1 MENWTKLYCSDYY
14 EVSDAGNVRSVE
26 RVVPHSRYGKMKQ
39 KGKVLNTAT
48 NKHGYKLFTISEND
62 VKSTI
67 YVHTAVFNSFNGTE
81 PDGCRFN
88 VIDHIDGDVLNNRL
102 DNLQRISQ
110 SENVL
115 KGDRHKYTKE
125 K

>member
-1 MENWTKLYCSDYY
+1 MKKWTKLYCSDYY
-14 EVSDAGNVRSVE
+14 EISDMGNVRSIE
-26 RVVPHSRYGKMKQ
+26 RVVPHARYGKMKQ
-39 KGKVLNTAT
+39 KGRALKTAV
-48 NKHGYKLFTISEND
+48 NKHGYKLFAISEND

-81 PDGCRFN
+81 PNGCRYN
-88 VIDHIDGDVLNNRL
+88 VIDHIDGDKSNNRL

-115 KGDRHKYTKE
+115 KGDRHK
-125 K
+125 